1 MLITGFIA
9 LQMIGWLG
17 CSILLLTIIFS
28 RKIQRH
34 ATWTN
39 LCLAWI
45 LSGVSF
51 SLLFLGHQMKNTPYY
66 PLCVTQAALIYA
78 SQTLTSGASVALAI
92 QLLFRVNSLVYS
104 SPEISPRFH
113 RIRCIILV
121 ASPYLAFITFFIGVL
136 VVGLNH
142 PDTVQKSKNGM
153 YCHIHDQFQVPAKL
167 TTAFMVLTMFPTVSI
182 EGIIILGLYRNWR
195 TYQRDNGDLLGMIIR
210 VCCFTF
216 FSALSVGIS
225 FVYLSQPSSISVGRI
240 IWALD
245 PVAFFVIFSTQRDIL
260 NTWMFWRPQPQR
272 SHLPAKPPVLWGD
285 TDGDPTEANSGKTFG
300 QHV

>member
-1 MLITGFIA
+1 MAFGKHHTKPPNPMLITGFIA

-182 EGIIILGLYRNWR
+182 EGKPNFTAFYTTVLDKNPKESSSLGCTAIGVHTNA
-195 TYQRDNGDLLGMIIR
+195 T
-210 VCCFTF
+210 T
-216 FSALSVGIS
+216 GI
-225 FVYLSQPSSISVGRI
+225 Y
-240 IWALD
+240 
-245 PVAFFVIFSTQRDIL
+245 
-260 NTWMFWRPQPQR
+260 
-272 SHLPAKPPVLWGD
+272 
-285 TDGDPTEANSGKTFG
+285 
-300 QHV
+300 